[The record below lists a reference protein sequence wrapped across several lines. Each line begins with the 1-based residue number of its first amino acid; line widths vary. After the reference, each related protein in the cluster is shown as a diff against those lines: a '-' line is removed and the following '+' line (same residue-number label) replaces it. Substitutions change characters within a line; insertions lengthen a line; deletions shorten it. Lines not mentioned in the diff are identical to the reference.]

1 MSGRIL
7 ICTDLDRTLLP
18 NGKQPE
24 SPGARQCFARL
35 AAREEV
41 GVAYVSG
48 RYLALVEKAITN
60 YVLPKPD
67 FVIADVGT
75 SLYEYVDDC
84 WRRRVDWDAQFAPD
98 WGDMDHAS
106 IRLLFN
112 DIIDLQLQEAA
123 KQSRYKLSFYVPL
136 YTDRHALLPVM
147 QERLDRHDVNA
158 SLIWSIDEPAG
169 IALLDVVP
177 ASATKYHAV
186 EFLMHSEGFTLENT
200 VFAGDSGNDLPVLTS
215 PFHAVLVANAT
226 DEVREEAWQM
236 SASRGTADSLYLAR
250 GGFMGMNGNYSAGI
264 LEGVVHFLPDA
275 RAWIETGE
283 QHGG

>member
-1 MSGRIL
+1 MSERIL

-41 GVAYVSG
+41 SLAYVSG
-48 RYLALVEKAITN
+48 RHLALVEKAITN

-67 FVIADVGT
+67 YVVADVGT
-75 SLYEYVDDC
+75 SLYEYADDC
-84 WRRRVDWDAQFAPD
+84 WRRRGDWDQQFAPD

-106 IRLLFN
+106 IRLLFS
-112 DIIDLQLQEAA
+112 DIIDLQLQEAT

-136 YTDRHALLPVM
+136 YTDRHMLLPAM
-147 QERLDRHDVNA
+147 QQRLEKHRVNA

-177 ASATKYHAV
+177 ASATKFHAV
-186 EFLMHSEGFTLENT
+186 EFLMNREGFALENT

-215 PFHAVLVANAT
+215 SFRAVLVANAT
-226 DEVREEAWQM
+226 DEVREEAFQQ
-236 SASRGTADSLYLAR
+236 SQSRGTADSLYLAC
-250 GGFMGMNGNYSAGI
+250 GGFRGMNGNYSAGI
-264 LEGVVHFLPDA
+264 LEGVVHYLPQT
-275 RAWIETGE
+275 RAWIEAEGKA
-283 QHGG
+283 